1 MKTQEY
7 YSQYSYRYGAFYILP
22 SLMKKLL
29 AILASVALLASA
41 LPTFAQTNA
50 TTLEWLYGNGL
61 TKYNDINEFRPNDSI
76 TRGEMSKFVTKY
88 AEVQGLTK
96 NYTQCNF
103 NDIAGYDPTL
113 EPTIIE
119 ACEYGL
125 LKGSGNTYNPNGNVT
140 EAQAITVVIRSLW
153 GFLDETGAYRR
164 QPYYEAGRALGII
177 TGESLLW
184 VDSTNITRIKMGK
197 WFYLA
202 AAQSAQ
208 DVQGLDGE
216 EQLRNIL
223 QDIFGDIQL

>member
-1 MKTQEY
+1 
-7 YSQYSYRYGAFYILP
+7 
-22 SLMKKLL
+22 MKKLL
-29 AILASVALLASA
+29 ALITSIAVLASTIQVS
-41 LPTFAQTNA
+41 AQTNA
-50 TTLEWLYGNGL
+50 TTLEWLFGNGL
-61 TKYNDINEFRPNDSI
+61 TRYSNMNEFRPNDSI

-88 AEVQGLTK
+88 AEYKNLTK

-140 EAQAITVVIRSLW
+140 EAQAITVVVRSLW

-164 QPYYEAGRALGII
+164 QPYYEAGAALGII
-177 TGESLLW
+177 NGESLLW
-184 VDSTNITRIKMGK
+184 VDGTNITRIKMGK

-208 DVQGLDGE
+208 DVQNLDGE
-216 EQLRNIL
+216 EQLRSIL